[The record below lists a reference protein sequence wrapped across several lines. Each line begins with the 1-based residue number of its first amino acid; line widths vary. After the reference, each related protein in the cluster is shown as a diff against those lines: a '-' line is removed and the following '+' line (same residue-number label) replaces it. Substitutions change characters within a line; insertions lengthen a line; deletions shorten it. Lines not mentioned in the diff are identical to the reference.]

1 MRKLLRSPLVIAGI
15 GLIALPY
22 TLLAIGLT
30 LTSAT
35 DCVIFAMVGLG
46 LNLLLGYGGLASFGH
61 GAWFGIGAYAVGILQ
76 REMMPGQFLL
86 PLLSSVV
93 IVLLAALLFG
103 ALILRRRGVYFS
115 LLTLALSAILFAIA
129 FRWTE
134 LTGGENGLGGIV
146 RPVVFG
152 IDLAAPWTYYGVVA
166 MVGFLTTWVMWRI
179 VRSPFGHVLVA
190 IRENETRARFQG
202 YPTDRYKLAA
212 FAISAT
218 IAGLA
223 GALFA
228 FHHRFASADP
238 LLVSFS
244 GELLAMVIIGGMRS
258 FLGPV
263 LGAVFYMLF
272 REFLS
277 IWTPH
282 WLFYFGL
289 LFAAFILFSPR
300 GLIGLGQRIRDAL
313 VPPPMTGAAMA
324 GGIVADEPKPLPAFL
339 TQDRVASDAAILRCV
354 DVAKR
359 FGGIVAVEAGQLS
372 VAGRGVHALIG
383 PNGAGK
389 TTFFNLIS
397 GMFAPDGGSIRL
409 AGRDLAGLEPDR
421 VAAAGLARSFQ
432 ITNLFPG
439 LTVRENL
446 RLGVQARDRRRF
458 DPWRDIARL
467 DDVERETQELLDFL
481 ALGPMAEAQA
491 ESLSYGGQRLV
502 DLGIAL
508 AANPGLLLLDEP
520 LAGLAVAQRA
530 RVADL
535 VKRMSR
541 SIGILLVEHDIDRVF
556 ELADRVTVMNQGR
569 ILIDG
574 TVDEVREDP
583 RVREVYIG
591 SGTAAIAARALA
603 GERRAGTKLLALG
616 GVDALYG
623 KSHILHAVA
632 LEVRDRSGLAVL
644 GRNGAG
650 KSTLLKTIIGIVTP
664 RGEITLGDRL
674 ISGMTPEAIARLGVG
689 FVPQGRRM
697 FPGLSVRDNLMLGRL
712 KRNHGGTGWSDERV
726 FEYFPRIR
734 ERLDVAADYLSGGEQ
749 QMVAIARVLVGE
761 VKLLLLDEPFE
772 GLSPAMT
779 EEVFNAVDRLRQDV
793 AVVIVDHNLDLA
805 LALADDTI
813 VLDRGAIVHRG
824 PARPLFED
832 LAFRRKILWV

>member
-1 MRKLLRSPLVIAGI
+1 MPARLRSPLLIVAV
-15 GLIALPY
+15 GLVVLPHV
-22 TLLAIGLT
+22 LLAMGLT

-61 GAWFGIGAYAVGILQ
+61 GAWFGIGAYGVGILQ
-76 REMMPGQFLL
+76 RSAMSGQFIA
-86 PLLSSVV
+86 PLLASVV
-93 IVLLAALLFG
+93 IVLLASLLFG

-146 RPVVFG
+146 RPVVLG
-152 IDLAAPWTYYGVVA
+152 IDLAVPWTYYWVVA
-166 MVGFLTTWVMWRI
+166 LVGFLATWVMWRV

-190 IRENETRARFQG
+190 ICENETRARFQG
-202 YPTDRYKLAA
+202 YPTDRYKLGA

-218 IAGLA
+218 LAGLA

-300 GLIGLGQRIRDAL
+300 GLIGLGKRIKDMI
-313 VPPPMTGAAMA
+313 VPPPVTGAAMA
-324 GGIVADEPKPLPAFL
+324 GGIVADDPKPLPAFL
-339 TQDRVASDAAILRCV
+339 TQHPASSGEAVLRCR

-359 FGGIVAVEAGQLS
+359 FGGIVAVEGGQLA

-389 TTFFNLIS
+389 TTFFNVIS
-397 GMFAPDGGSIRL
+397 GMFAPDAGSIRL
-409 AGRDLAGLEPDR
+409 GDRELAGLDPDR

-446 RLGVQARDRRRF
+446 RLGFQARDRRRF
-458 DPWRDIARL
+458 DPWRDIAQL
-467 DDVERETQELLDFL
+467 SEVESETDALLDFL
-481 ALGPMAEAQA
+481 ALGPMAQAPA

-508 AANPGLLLLDEP
+508 AAKPSLLLLDEP

-541 SIGILLVEHDIDRVF
+541 SIGVLLVEHDIDRVF

-574 TVDEVREDP
+574 SVDEVRDDP

-591 SGTAAIAARALA
+591 SGTAAIAARARA
-603 GERRAGTKLLALG
+603 GERRAGAKLLALTN
-616 GVDALYG
+616 VNALYG
-623 KSHILHAVA
+623 KSHILHDISFD
-632 LEVRDRSGLAVL
+632 LRERSVIAVL

-650 KSTLLKTIIGIVTP
+650 KSTLLKAIVGIVPP
-664 RGEITLGDRL
+664 RGGITLGDRA
-674 ISGMTPEAIARLGVG
+674 ISGMAPEVIARLGVG

-712 KRNHGGTGWSDERV
+712 KRNHGGSGWSDERV

-734 ERLDVAADYLSGGEQ
+734 ERLDVAADFLSGGEQ
-749 QMVAIARVLVGE
+749 QMVAIARALVGD

-779 EEVFNAVDRLRQDV
+779 EEVFNAVDRLRQDM
-793 AVVIVDHNLDLA
+793 AVMIVDHNLDLA
-805 LALADDTI
+805 LALADETI

-824 PARPLFED
+824 PALPLFED
-832 LAFRRKILWV
+832 LGFRRKILWV

>member
-1 MRKLLRSPLVIAGI
+1 MPALLRSPLPIIAI
-15 GLIALPY
+15 GLVVLPHV
-22 TLLAIGLT
+22 LLAMGLT

-61 GAWFGIGAYAVGILQ
+61 GAWFGIGAYGVGILQ
-76 REMMPGQFLL
+76 RSAMSGQFIA
-86 PLLSSVV
+86 PLLVSVL
-93 IVLLAALLFG
+93 IVLLASLLFG

-146 RPVVFG
+146 RPVVLG
-152 IDLAAPWTYYGVVA
+152 IDLAVPWTYYWVVA
-166 MVGFLTTWVMWRI
+166 LVGFLAAWAMWRV

-202 YPTDRYKLAA
+202 YPTDRCKLGA

-218 IAGLA
+218 LAGLA

-300 GLIGLGQRIRDAL
+300 GLIGLGQRIKDMI
-313 VPPPMTGAAMA
+313 VPPPVTGDAMA
-324 GGIVADEPKPLPAFL
+324 GGIVADDPKPLPEFL
-339 TQDRVASDAAILRCV
+339 TQHQASSDEVVLRCR

-359 FGGIVAVEAGQLS
+359 FGGIVAVDGGQLA

-389 TTFFNLIS
+389 TTFFNVIS
-397 GMFAPDGGSIRL
+397 GMFAPDAGSIRL
-409 AGRDLAGLEPDR
+409 GDRELAGLDPDR

-432 ITNLFPG
+432 ITNLFPA

-446 RLGVQARDRRRF
+446 RLGIQARDRRRF
-458 DPWRDIARL
+458 DPWRDIQRL
-467 DDVERETQELLDFL
+467 TEVEIETDALLDFL
-481 ALGPMAEAQA
+481 ALGPMAQAPA

-508 AANPGLLLLDEP
+508 AAKPSLLLLDEP

-541 SIGILLVEHDIDRVF
+541 SIGVLLVEHDIDRVF

-574 TVDEVREDP
+574 SVDEVREDP

-603 GERRAGTKLLALG
+603 GERRAGARFLALTN
-616 GVDALYG
+616 VNALYG
-623 KSHILHAVA
+623 KSHILHDISFE
-632 LEVRDRSGLAVL
+632 LRERSVLAVL

-650 KSTLLKTIIGIVTP
+650 KSTLLKAIIGIVPP
-664 RGEITLGDRL
+664 RGGIALGDRM
-674 ISGMTPEAIARLGVG
+674 ISGMPPEAIARLGVG

-712 KRNHGGTGWSDERV
+712 KRDHGGTGWSDERV

-734 ERLDVAADYLSGGEQ
+734 ERLDVAADFLSGGEQ
-749 QMVAIARVLVGE
+749 QMVAIARALVGD

-779 EEVFNAVDRLRQDV
+779 EEVFNAVDRLRHDM
-793 AVVIVDHNLDLA
+793 AVMIVDHNLDLA
-805 LALADDTI
+805 LALADETI

-824 PARPLFED
+824 PALPLFED
-832 LAFRRKILWV
+832 LGFRRKILWV

>member
-1 MRKLLRSPLVIAGI
+1 VSALLRSPLAIVAV
-15 GLIALPY
+15 ALLVLPQA
-22 TLLAIGLT
+22 LLAIGLT

-76 REMMPGQFLL
+76 RDLLPGQFLP
-86 PLLSSVV
+86 PLLVAV
-93 IVLLAALLFG
+93 AIVAAAALVFG

-115 LLTLALSAILFAIA
+115 LLTLALTAILFAIA

-146 RPVVFG
+146 RPSVLG
-152 IDLAAPWTYYGVVA
+152 INLEDPWTYYWLVA
-166 MVGFLTTWVMWRI
+166 GIGFATAWVMWRI

-212 FAISAT
+212 FVVSAT
-218 IAGLA
+218 VAGLA

-238 LLVSFS
+238 LLVTFS

-258 FLGPV
+258 FLGPL

-282 WLFYFGL
+282 WLFFFGL
-289 LFAAFILFSPR
+289 LFAGFILFSPR
-300 GLIGLGQRIRDAL
+300 GLIGLGQRVREMI
-313 VPPPMTGAAMA
+313 VPPPIVGSAMS
-324 GGIVADEPKPLPAFL
+324 GGIVADAPRPLPEFL
-339 TQDRVASDAAILRCV
+339 LRDAGGEAGTALECSGV
-354 DVAKR
+354 TKR
-359 FGGIVAVEAGQLS
+359 FGGIVAVEGGALQ

-397 GMFAPDGGSIRL
+397 GMIPPDAGSIRL
-409 AGRDLAGLEPDR
+409 RGRELAGLEPDR

-432 ITNLFPG
+432 ITNLFAG
-439 LTVRENL
+439 LSVRENL
-446 RLGVQARDRRRF
+446 RLGVQARDPGRF
-458 DPWRDIARL
+458 GFWRDASRL
-467 DDVERETQELLDFL
+467 DRVERETDALLEFL
-481 ALGPMAEAQA
+481 ALAPMADAPA
-491 ESLSYGGQRLV
+491 ASLSYGGQRLV

-508 AANPGLLLLDEP
+508 AAKPDLLLLDEP

-535 VKRMSR
+535 VRRLSR
-541 SIGILLVEHDIDRVF
+541 SIGVLLVEHDIDRVF
-556 ELADRVTVMNQGR
+556 ELADRVTVMNQGS

-574 TVDEVREDP
+574 KVDEVRDDR

-591 SGTAAIAARALA
+591 SGTEAIAARALQGDRNA
-603 GERRAGTKLLALG
+603 GGELLRIENL
-616 GVDALYG
+616 DAFYG
-623 KSHILHAVA
+623 KSHILHRVSLALRERAVT
-632 LEVRDRSGLAVL
+632 AVL

-650 KSTLLKTIIGIVTP
+650 KSTLLKAVIGIVQP
-664 RGEITLGDRL
+664 QGAVTLGGRA
-674 ISGMTPEAIARLGVG
+674 IHGMPPEAIARLGVG

-712 KRNHGGTGWSDERV
+712 RRNAGGTGWSDERI
-726 FEYFPRIR
+726 FEFFPRIR
-734 ERLDVAADYLSGGEQ
+734 ERLDVPADYLSGGEQ
-749 QMVAIARVLVGE
+749 QMVAIARALVGE
-761 VKLLLLDEPFE
+761 VRLLLLDEPFE

-779 EEVFNAVDRLRQDV
+779 EEVFGAVDRLRREI
-793 AVVIVDHNLDLA
+793 AILIVDHNLDLA
-805 LALADDTI
+805 LALADDVV
-813 VLDRGAIVHRG
+813 VLDRGTVAHRG

-832 LAFRRKILWV
+832 LDYRRKVLWI